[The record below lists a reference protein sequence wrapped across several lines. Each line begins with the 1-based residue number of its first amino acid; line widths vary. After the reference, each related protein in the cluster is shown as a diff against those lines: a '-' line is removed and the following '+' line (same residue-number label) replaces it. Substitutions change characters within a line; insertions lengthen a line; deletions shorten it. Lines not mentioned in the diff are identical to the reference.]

1 MPPRSWALLLSQPLS
16 CAPGKRS
23 QRIPGPTSS
32 AVFEEERQECGHAGP
47 PGSHGAFMERCL
59 PAGPRLRER
68 EAGHCAWG
76 GFVRGGMHRW
86 ISSVHLSLCDGDS
99 VQKRT
104 RVAGHSGPPGG
115 PDHPP
120 RPLTQKRKMVHPP
133 TFPVSLL
140 LLKWMLSFSP
150 SP

>member
-1 MPPRSWALLLSQPLS
+1 MQGPLAAMERSWSAACRLGPGWAQTARARGRPL
-16 CAPGKRS
+16 
-23 QRIPGPTSS
+23 
-32 AVFEEERQECGHAGP
+32 
-47 PGSHGAFMERCL
+47 
-59 PAGPRLRER
+59 R
-68 EAGHCAWG
+68 EAGRCAWG